1 MRISTDEF
9 PPGSEI
15 VTLTARHESG
25 LEVSTRIVVEA
36 YPVDDSYGKEAPSTL
51 RLAVVPN
58 PIQSAF
64 VNIYAISEGGMH
76 REPLLRVKDGGW
88 QDLALAYQSPGIWQ
102 ASFTRPRFNEGDFDI
117 LGLTIDTEDEVIKSS
132 MTLSVNVDA
141 EPISVAGKAV
151 VAPLALRRD
160 ADALYRSYIG
170 EN

>member
-1 MRISTDEF
+1 
-9 PPGSEI
+9 
-15 VTLTARHESG
+15 
-25 LEVSTRIVVEA
+25 VEA

-141 EPISVAGKAV
+141 EPISVAGKGV